1 MLSQGERPFISR
13 HDVSKLS
20 FPSSLFYWRVL
31 SNALLNRYMR
41 SGKFIATGIGTMV
54 TMVAA
59 LNN

>member
-20 FPSSLFYWRVL
+20 FPSSFYWRVL
-31 SNALLNRYMR
+31 SNALLNRYMC
-41 SGKFIATGIGTMV
+41 SGKFTATGIGTMV